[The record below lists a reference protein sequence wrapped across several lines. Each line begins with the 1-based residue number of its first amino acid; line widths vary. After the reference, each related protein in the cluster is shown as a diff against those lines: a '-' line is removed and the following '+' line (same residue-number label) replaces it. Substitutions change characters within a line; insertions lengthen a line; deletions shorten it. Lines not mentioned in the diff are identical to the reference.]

1 MSVSHEYRLTGYYY
15 FIYPEP
21 TNQSINQSINTCQ
34 DEPFPLSVK
43 ACIETGN
50 KT

>member
-1 MSVSHEYRLTGYYY
+1 VFLTNTGSLV
-15 FIYPEP
+15 IIILSIW
-21 TNQSINQSINTCQ
+21 NQLTNQSINTCQ

>member
-15 FIYPEP
+15 FIYLEP
-21 TNQSINQSINTCQ
+21 TNQSINTCQ

-43 ACIETGN
+43 VCIETGN